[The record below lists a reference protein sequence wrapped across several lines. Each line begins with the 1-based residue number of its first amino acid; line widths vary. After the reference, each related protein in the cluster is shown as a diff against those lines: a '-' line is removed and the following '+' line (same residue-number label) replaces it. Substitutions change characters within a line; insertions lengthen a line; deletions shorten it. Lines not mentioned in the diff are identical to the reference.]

1 MPDLSTTYLGLN
13 LPNPLVPSASP
24 LTRKLDTL
32 RKLEAAGAS
41 AVVLYSLFEEQA
53 ILESHLMDL
62 YLSQGTES
70 FGEALTYLPEAQDYR
85 TGPEEYLEH
94 VFKAKQALGIPVI
107 ASLNGYSPGGWVRYA
122 KEMEQAGADALEL
135 NMYFVATD
143 PSMSGRAVEDMYVQ
157 LLSDIKATLKIPIAV
172 KLSPFFSALP
182 NMAMR
187 LEKAGARGLVLF
199 NRFYQPDIDI
209 EMLDPVPHLTLSTSD
224 ELRLPLRW
232 IGVLYGKVDCDLALT
247 SGVHTAED
255 VIKGLLAGASVTM
268 MASALLEHG
277 VDHLT
282 TVLRGV
288 ERWLTEHEY
297 ESVAQLEGS
306 MSLQSVPNPA
316 AYERANYM
324 RVLSSYAPPRA

>member
-157 LLSDIKATLKIPIAV
+157 LLSDIRATLKIPIAV

-224 ELRLPLRW
+224 ELQPVQSGRAKPEAALDRRAVRQGGLRPGPDLRRPHGRGCDQGPAGRRLGDHD
-232 IGVLYGKVDCDLALT
+232 GVRA
-247 SGVHTAED
+247 
-255 VIKGLLAGASVTM
+255 AGAWGGSPDDR
-268 MASALLEHG
+268 AARGGALA
-277 VDHLT
+277 D
-282 TVLRGV
+282 
-288 ERWLTEHEY
+288 
-297 ESVAQLEGS
+297 
-306 MSLQSVPNPA
+306 
-316 AYERANYM
+316 RA
-324 RVLSSYAPPRA
+324 